1 MFTRP
6 FDALNY
12 DATGP
17 PGDVESFA
25 DAVRDGLM
33 RPQRMLPSR
42 YLYDDIGSALF
53 DVIALLPEYGLTR
66 ADERVLVRH
75 AAAILSRLPRRLIVA
90 ELGSGSARKTR
101 PLLEAQIGRSAP
113 LVYVPID
120 ISAFALDKC
129 RREMTSLRGLSVVV
143 LERSYLQGL
152 EEVACHRPADET
164 LLVLFLG
171 STLGNFERPAA
182 DMFLSDI
189 RRTLRPGD
197 ALLVGTDLDKAK
209 SSLLLAY
216 DDPLGVTA
224 AFNRNILARINR
236 ELCADF
242 VLAQF
247 EHHIRYDS
255 ADRRIEM
262 HLRADRRQT
271 VHIEAIDFTC
281 SFEAGQTIWTESCH
295 KFTLEELSTM
305 AHRNGFYCAGL
316 WVDAEWPFAE
326 NLWVAA

>member
-1 MFTRP
+1 MSTRL
-6 FDALNY
+6 FDALSH
-12 DATGP
+12 DTAVQS
-17 PGDVESFA
+17 GDVESFA
-25 DAVRDGLM
+25 DAVRDGLT
-33 RPQRMLPSR
+33 RSRRMLPSR

-75 AAAILSRLPRRLIVA
+75 AASILCSLPERLIVA

-101 PLLEAQIGRSAP
+101 PLLEALIGRSAP

-120 ISAFALDKC
+120 ISAFALNKC
-129 RREMTSLRGLSVVV
+129 RQEMTGLRGLSLVG
-143 LERSYLQGL
+143 LERSYLDGL
-152 EEVACHRPADET
+152 EEVTRHRPADQT

-171 STLGNFERPAA
+171 STLGNFARPAA
-182 DMFLSDI
+182 DIFLSDI

-197 ALLVGTDLDKAK
+197 ALLVGTDLDKAEGR
-209 SSLLLAY
+209 LLLAY

-224 AFNRNILARINR
+224 AFNRNVLARMNR
-236 ELCADF
+236 ELRADF
-242 VLAQF
+242 VLTQF

-255 ADRRIEM
+255 DDRRIEM

-271 VHIEAIDFTC
+271 VHIEALDLTC
-281 SFEAGQTIWTESCH
+281 SFEAGETIWTESCH

-305 AHRNGFYCAGL
+305 AHRTGFYCAGQ

-326 NLWVAA
+326 SLWVAA